1 MVRAAG
7 IEPAS
12 QAWEARIL
20 PMYYARSGLARMEM
34 LQEPVCLCRTYVTGS
49 IRGRQSELLA
59 NRRSASVPH
68 DLA

>member
-20 PMYYARSGLARMEM
+20 PMYYARIAKGTAGTLAARTAVDKCTVHFPGSGRENAILVFGVAA
-34 LQEPVCLCRTYVTGS
+34 P
-49 IRGRQSELLA
+49 
-59 NRRSASVPH
+59 
-68 DLA
+68 